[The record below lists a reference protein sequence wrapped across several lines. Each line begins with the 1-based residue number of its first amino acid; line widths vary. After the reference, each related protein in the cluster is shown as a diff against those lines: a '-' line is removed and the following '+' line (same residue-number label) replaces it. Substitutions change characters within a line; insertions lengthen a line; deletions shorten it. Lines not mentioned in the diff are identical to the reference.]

1 MMPAMGL
8 HAIAQYSALRLLD
21 SLAEGV
27 LVGLFTAVLLRASR
41 RQTAGAK
48 FAILF
53 SALVAIAVLPLTS
66 GVWPGSGVSLAI
78 SSGAR
83 FVVPESWAV
92 YLFAAWA
99 VAAAWSLAR
108 VGRAL
113 CHLYRVRKSC
123 VVVDPATLDP
133 LLRETLQRKLSRR
146 KILLCTSEQVR
157 VPTAIGLVRPAI
169 VIPRWAMQELSAAE
183 LNQVVL
189 HELAHLRR
197 WDDWTNLA
205 QQMVRALLFFHPAVW
220 WIEKKAALEREMACD
235 ESVLAET
242 GSPRAYAECL
252 AHLAEK
258 SLVHRGMALA
268 QAVLGRVS
276 QISQRVSKILSVK
289 RPQGKTQGWKPAVSL
304 VAGFA
309 ILCSVVVEKSPK
321 LIAFRADPPVRV
333 ADLRPQTSDL
343 GPQTSDLRPQTSD
356 LGPQT
361 SDLRPRTSDLGL
373 SSVPQAVPKVS
384 VAKFTEKPR
393 QRRVGIHS
401 PRAALRASLKAP
413 AISPAPATT
422 NSLVHLTGF
431 EPAPAAITEALYVV
445 VESSGESRDH
455 QVYQIQVW
463 RVMVLQQVVNQVSN
477 KTPRKET

>member
-1 MMPAMGL
+1 MMPAMEL

-41 RQTAGAK
+41 RQTAGTK

-66 GVWPGSGVSLAI
+66 GVWPSSGVSLAI

-99 VAAAWSLAR
+99 VAAAWSVAR

-113 CHLYRVRKSC
+113 CHLHRVRKSC
-123 VVVDPATLDP
+123 VAVDLATLDP
-133 LLRETLQRKLSRR
+133 LLRETLQRKLSSR

-169 VIPRWAMQELSAAE
+169 VIPHWAMQELSVAE

-220 WIEKKAALEREMACD
+220 WIEKKVALEREMACD

-289 RPQGKTQGWKPAVSL
+289 RPQGKAQGWKPAVTL

-309 ILCSVVVEKSPK
+309 IVCSVVVEKSPK
-321 LIAFRADPPVRV
+321 LIAFRADPPVRL
-333 ADLRPQTSDL
+333 ADLRPQTSEFR
-343 GPQTSDLRPQTSD
+343 PQTADLRPQ
-356 LGPQT
+356 
-361 SDLRPRTSDLGL
+361 TSDLGL

-401 PRAALRASLKAP
+401 QRAALRASLKAP
-413 AISPAPATT
+413 AISPAPATP

-431 EPAPAAITEALYVV
+431 EPAPAAITEAVFVV
-445 VESSGESRDH
+445 VERSGENRDR
-455 QVYQIQVW
+455 QLYQIQVW